1 MGRNIEIILKFLI
14 IIAFVLSLLIMS
26 TFLRNI
32 GMKSKLSAKTNEL
45 WTDFGEFLTPP
56 SRDLID
62 RLKVPMELRLFQQPT
77 NCFSCK
83 KNKNSNI
90 LQRRI

>member
-14 IIAFVLSLLIMS
+14 IIAFVLSLLIIS

-56 SRDLID
+56 SIDLID

-83 KNKNSNI
+83 KNNSNI